1 MPEPSGGEQ
10 GSTRQTSMSVDL
22 GDAQIVLERVMIREA
37 LSEPFDVTVDILSEH
52 GDLDLRPHLGN
63 EIKIKVEQGEEVRR
77 LVHGHVVEGMF
88 VEEAE
93 AGWRYRLTVRPW
105 THFMDANI
113 EYRIHQDMTATEILQ
128 ATFKSAGISD
138 VEYKL
143 EGKQTKRTY
152 CVQYGESDFDFAC
165 RLMEE
170 EGIYYF
176 FRHKADRHIMVLC
189 DGANSHSL
197 AKPETLEYNYN
208 TRTLTGNL
216 FNEQET
222 PFVTNLMERV
232 RTSGRSKVVVRDW
245 DFRVPQQPLAHS
257 TSTSVQHPRDE
268 AEVYLGAGKFVL
280 DDAVHPAT
288 AGGTLADATLL
299 AARADRAVY
308 TGMSQSL
315 EISTGNKVKIAGHDT
330 ERFNGEY
337 LIVGTQHVIVSERY
351 RSSAEVDDSH
361 ELDVAFELIPAS
373 TPYKAPVR
381 TPKPVVRGLES
392 AIVTGPPGEVL
403 HTDEFGR
410 VKVQFHWDRVG
421 KKDAKTSCWIR
432 VSQTGGLGNVILPRI
447 GHEVLVDF
455 LGGDPDRPVVVG
467 RVFNAEHMPIYPLPY
482 NRTIS
487 SWRSKTVGAAT
498 AIGQAKEIFGAVP
511 AEGGP
516 KDWENPEANELR
528 FEDKTGQEEV
538 YFHANRLLNTRVR
551 MDETHKVGQDQTIF
565 VGQNRTEKVEKD
577 EKVEILGKRDYTLT
591 GNETE
596 IILEGN
602 RTTTLKKGN
611 RDTTLEKGNDSLN
624 VKMGNI
630 TVKAAMGKIEMEAM
644 QSIELKV
651 GSSTV
656 LIDQTGVT
664 IKGMMIKSEAQVTNM
679 VKGTLTTTEASAMMT
694 VKGAITMIN

>member
-10 GSTRQTSMSVDL
+10 VSTRQTTMSVDL
-22 GDAQIVLERVMIREA
+22 GGEQIVLERVMIRET
-37 LSEPFDVTVDILSEH
+37 LSEPFEIIVDILSEH

-63 EIKIKVEQGEEVRR
+63 EIKIKVEQGEEIRR

-88 VEEAE
+88 IDEAK

-105 THFMDANI
+105 THFLDANI
-113 EYRIHQDMTATEILQ
+113 EYRIYQEKTAKEIIQ
-128 ATFKSAGISD
+128 ATFQSAGISD

-143 EGKQTKRTY
+143 ESKQTKRTY
-152 CVQYGESDFDFAC
+152 CVQYGESDFDFIS

-176 FRHKADRHIMVLC
+176 FKHQADRHIMVLC
-189 DGANSHSL
+189 DNANSHAL

-216 FNEQET
+216 FDEQET

-257 TSTSVQHPRDE
+257 ISTPVQHAHDE

-280 DDAVHPAT
+280 DDAVHAAA
-288 AGGTLADATLL
+288 AGAILADATLQ
-299 AARADRAVY
+299 ASRADRAVY

-315 EISTGNKVKIAGHDT
+315 ELSTGNKVKIAGHDT

-337 LIVGTQHVIVSERY
+337 LITGTQHVIVSERY
-351 RSSAEVDDSH
+351 RSSEELDDSH
-361 ELDVAFELIPAS
+361 DLDVAFEAIPAD
-373 TPYKAPVR
+373 TPYKAQVR

-392 AIVTGPPGEVL
+392 AIVTGPPGEVI

-410 VKVQFHWDRVG
+410 VKVQFHWDRLG

-467 RVFNAEHMPIYPLPY
+467 RVFNAEHMPHYSLPD
-482 NRTIS
+482 NRTIAL
-487 SWRSKTVGAAT
+487 WRSETVGKKVPPTNAKTISGGSGKDHKDAA
-498 AIGQAKEIFGAVP
+498 
-511 AEGGP
+511 
-516 KDWENPEANELR
+516 DPEANEIR
-528 FEDKTGQEEV
+528 IEDKAGAEEI
-538 YFHANRLLNTRVR
+538 FIHANRDLNTRVR
-551 MDETHKVGQDQTIF
+551 QNETHKVGSDQALYI
-565 VGQNRTEKVEKD
+565 GHNRTEKVEFD
-577 EKVEILGKRDYTLT
+577 EKVEIEGKRDYTLK

-596 IILEGN
+596 IIKEGN
-602 RTTTLKKGN
+602 RTTTLDKGN
-611 RDTTLEKGNDSLN
+611 RETTLKMGNDTLN

-630 TVKAAMGKIEMEAM
+630 TVKAALGKIEMEAM

>member
-1 MPEPSGGEQ
+1 
-10 GSTRQTSMSVDL
+10 MSVDL
-22 GDAQIVLERVMIREA
+22 GGEQIVLERVMIREA
-37 LSEPFDVTVDILSEH
+37 LSEPFEITVDILSEH

-88 VEEAE
+88 VEEAKS
-93 AGWRYRLTVRPW
+93 GWRYRLTVRPW

-113 EYRIHQDMTATEILQ
+113 EYRIHQEKTATEILRT
-128 ATFKSAGISD
+128 TFQSAGISD

-152 CVQYGESDFDFAC
+152 CVQYGESDFDFIC

-176 FRHKADRHIMVLC
+176 FRHEADRHVMVLC
-189 DGANSHSL
+189 DNPNSHSL
-197 AKPETLEYNYN
+197 GKPDKLEYNFD
-208 TRTLTGNL
+208 TRSLAGNL
-216 FNEQET
+216 YGEEET

-232 RTSGRSKVVVRDW
+232 RTSGRSKVAVRDW

-257 TSTSVQHPRDE
+257 VNTRVQHARDE

-280 DDAVHPAT
+280 DDVAHPAT
-288 AGGTLADATLL
+288 AGATLADATLL
-299 AARADRAVY
+299 ASRADRAVY
-308 TGMSQSL
+308 TGLTQSL
-315 EISTGNKVKIAGHDT
+315 ELSTGSKVKVTGHDA
-330 ERFNGEY
+330 ERFNIEY
-337 LIVGTQHVIVSERY
+337 LVTGTQHLIVAERY
-351 RSSAEVDDSH
+351 RSSDELDDGH
-361 ELDVAFELIPAS
+361 DLDVAFEAIPAS
-373 TPYKAPVR
+373 TPYKSPLR

-392 AIVTGPPGEVL
+392 AIVTGPPGEVI

-410 VKVQFHWDRVG
+410 VKVQFHWDRLG

-487 SWRSKTVGAAT
+487 SWRSKTVGAVAD
-498 AIGQAKEIFGAVP
+498 IAKALPIHGPVP

-528 FEDKTGQEEV
+528 FEDKSGQEEV

-551 MDETHKVGQDQTIF
+551 MDETHKVGQDQTIYI
-565 VGQNRTEKVEKD
+565 GQNRTEKVEKD

-611 RDTTLEKGNDSLN
+611 RDTTLDMGNETLN

-630 TVKAAMGKIEMEAM
+630 SVKAAMGKIEMEAM

-651 GSSTV
+651 GSSTIK
-656 LIDQTGVT
+656 IDQTGVT